1 MTLPADIVAGLS
13 RRLAAHAGLELPA
26 WVVASRAQARI
37 AALGATP
44 AAYLE
49 LVSAPRGAAE
59 LGVLVE
65 AVRVGETRLFRHLPQ
80 VAALVDVVAPALR
93 ARGRRPV
100 KVWSAGCAT
109 GEEPYTLAVV
119 LARLLPQ
126 HAVTILAT
134 DVSAG
139 ALEVATAA
147 TYPAAALEHVP
158 EAWRDG
164 FEVDD
169 EVVRV
174 RPEARRLV
182 RFERKN
188 LADDDQPRGFDLVWC
203 RNVLIYFE
211 AEARRRVVDRLV
223 AALDPGGFLF
233 VGYSESLRD
242 VADLEPRRA
251 GDATVYVRRAP
262 GAVAPATVAGARRTP
277 AAGIAVAATPASARR
292 PAPARAGARRGG
304 RSAAGGRDDAP
315 AAATPPAAA
324 GPEARELRVRGRCDP
339 ERLTAD
345 LTALL
350 AAPGCTGWRSISTTP
365 SWSPTRSRRSC
376 AAPAPPPRPPASRC
390 RCARPGPAPGA
401 GCAATASATPGRRH
415 ERGVSLWDT
424 FVAAAVHDAALLDDD
439 VAGALGASACG
450 GLAHVAFRL
459 RLSSLLVSAED
470 VGRLAL
476 ALERGLDAIDGGA
489 VEVAAAAPAVIAAAA
504 TLRQAIAQLASPTG
518 RGPGRGLPSTTAAP
532 RSTP

>member
-262 GAVAPATVAGARRTP
+262 GAVAPTTVAGARRTP
-277 AAGIAVAATPASARR
+277 AARIAVAATPATRAPAGPGLGRRAARR
-292 PAPARAGARRGG
+292 SRRGRRPRRRPRRPRRRPRRQARR
-304 RSAAGGRDDAP
+304 RASCACVAAVIPSAS
-315 AAATPPAAA
+315 PPTS
-324 GPEARELRVRGRCDP
+324 PRCWP
-339 ERLTAD
+339 R
-345 LTALL
+345 
-350 AAPGCTGWRSISTTP
+350 PGCTGWRSISTTP

-415 ERGVSLWDT
+415 ERGR
-424 FVAAAVHDAALLDDD
+424 VAVGHVRRRRGPRRGAARRRRRGRARRQ
-439 VAGALGASACG
+439 
-450 GLAHVAFRL
+450 RL
-459 RLSSLLVSAED
+459 RRPRPRRVPAPGCRACWSAPRTSAGSRSRSS
-470 VGRLAL
+470 
-476 ALERGLDAIDGGA
+476 
-489 VEVAAAAPAVIAAAA
+489 AA
-504 TLRQAIAQLASPTG
+504 
-518 RGPGRGLPSTTAAP
+518 STRSTAAP
-532 RSTP
+532 SRSRPRRRR